1 MLRAVDIK
9 QVLLQTNSMEKVQ
22 QTQQQHPEMQQR
34 YLDIHLTEERKL
46 LQETVDNSSDTEEA
60 RIRKKK
66 EREEQRRAAKDPQ
79 EKGRKETPAPEDDG
93 DGVQGAHI
101 DIRV

>member
-9 QVLLQTNSMEKVQ
+9 QVLLQTNSMERVQ

-34 YLDIHLTEERKL
+34 YLDIQLTEERKL
-46 LQETVDNSSDTEEA
+46 LQETVDNTEDTEET

-66 EREEQRRAAKDPQ
+66 ERQDQRRAARSRQ
-79 EKGRKETPAPEDDG
+79 EKGRKKMPEPEDDG
-93 DGVQGAHI
+93 DGAQGTHI

>member
-9 QVLLQTNSMEKVQ
+9 QVLLQTNSMERVQ

-46 LQETVDNSSDTEEA
+46 LQETVDNADDTEEA

-66 EREEQRRAAKDPQ
+66 EREEKRRAAGNRQ
-79 EKGRKETPAPEDDG
+79 EQGRKETPQPEDDG
-93 DGVQGAHI
+93 DGAQGSHI